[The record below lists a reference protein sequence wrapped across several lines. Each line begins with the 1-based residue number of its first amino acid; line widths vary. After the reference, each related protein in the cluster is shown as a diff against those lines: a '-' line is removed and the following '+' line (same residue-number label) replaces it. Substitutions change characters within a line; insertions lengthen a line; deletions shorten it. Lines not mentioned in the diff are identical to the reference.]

1 MRVLKNILSQL
12 HVYTVWLILSA
23 VLWGFVFGL
32 LTDAPAEKKLL
43 LFAEVEHC
51 EDTALSARLEEE
63 KPAGIRLIRAHSFD
77 YVMLD
82 EAALRNADLYI
93 VKAENIE
100 NYRDSFRPLDPEKI
114 DTASLALYEIDGEAC
129 GIRVWDGESGCA
141 ASYIDYGEGEYYL
154 FLGANS
160 LHAGK
165 ADDAAYW
172 MIGEILEMNNE

>member
-1 MRVLKNILSQL
+1 MRVIRNILSQL

-32 LTDAPAEKKLL
+32 LTDAPPEKKLL

-100 NYRDSFRPLDPEKI
+100 SYRDSFLPLDPGKI
-114 DTASLALYEIDGEAC
+114 DTAGLTLYESDGEAW
-129 GIRVWDGESGCA
+129 GIRVRDREAGCA
-141 ASYIDYGEGEYYL
+141 SAYLSYGEGEYYL

-160 LHAGK
+160 PHAGEK
-165 ADDAAYW
+165 DDAAYW
-172 MIGEILEMNNE
+172 LIGEILKMQ